1 MTYVVYEISTSKGS
15 EVVKTLAEA
24 IASGR
29 PYKTHYIAEPLR
41 TFGGKARAAVSRS
54 EYLTGDFARTM
65 AMARHQLKLNFTTE
79 YKLKNG
85 VSNPIFY
92 TLKPDPKS

>member
-1 MTYVVYEISTSKGS
+1 MTYVVYEISTSKGN

-54 EYLTGDFARTM
+54 EYLTGDFAR
-65 AMARHQLKLNFTTE
+65 ARAKAHH
-79 YKLKNG
+79 
-85 VSNPIFY
+85 
-92 TLKPDPKS
+92 